1 MLTAKKVNLIVEE
14 LQSDPEKVETL
25 IRWIGGRVK
34 VEIERI
40 VARSLQYSLALFD
53 RFPKGMTGGEV
64 QRRMWG
70 FLVAAYDL
78 RERVPHNSQYLAKR
92 DRERKERQTRV
103 PYSNTPY
110 AGLSTAAR
118 IESDFEIAATMA
130 ADGMTYQQVANEL
143 VRRNPK
149 KYFRHKPSAD
159 NVRKVLK
166 RKGFKKNKPP
176 SKDG

>member
-1 MLTAKKVNLIVEE
+1 MLTAKRVHMIVDE
-14 LQSDPEKVETL
+14 LQSDPEKIETL

-40 VARSLQYSLALFD
+40 VARSLQYSLNLFD
-53 RFPKGMTGGEV
+53 RFPKRMAGGEV

-92 DRERKERQTRV
+92 DRERKERQTRA
-103 PYSNTPY
+103 PYGNTPY

-118 IESDFEIAATMA
+118 IDSDFEIAATMA
-130 ADGMTYQQVANEL
+130 ADGMTYQQIAEEL

-166 RKGFKKNKPP
+166 RKGFQKNKPSP
-176 SKDG
+176 KDG

>member
-1 MLTAKKVNLIVEE
+1 MLTAKKVNQIVDE
-14 LQSDPEKVETL
+14 LQADPGKVETL

-78 RERVPHNSQYLAKR
+78 RERVPPQLPVS
-92 DRERKERQTRV
+92 RKEGQGTQGKTDPR
-103 PYSNTPY
+103 P
-110 AGLSTAAR
+110 L
-118 IESDFEIAATMA
+118 
-130 ADGMTYQQVANEL
+130 
-143 VRRNPK
+143 
-149 KYFRHKPSAD
+149 
-159 NVRKVLK
+159 
-166 RKGFKKNKPP
+166 
-176 SKDG
+176 

>member
-1 MLTAKKVNLIVEE
+1 MLTAKKVNQIVDE
-14 LQSDPEKVETL
+14 LQADSEKVDTL

-34 VEIERI
+34 VELERI

-53 RFPKGMTGGEV
+53 RFPKGMPGGEV
-64 QRRMWG
+64 QCRMWG

-92 DRERKERQTRV
+92 DRERKERHTRV

-110 AGLSTAAR
+110 AGLSTAAK
-118 IESDFEIAATMA
+118 IESDYEIAAAMA
-130 ADGMTYQQVANEL
+130 AEGMTYQQIANEL
-143 VRRNPK
+143 ARRNPK
-149 KYFRHKPSAD
+149 KYYNHKPSAD
-159 NVRKVLK
+159 NVRKVMR

-176 SKDG
+176 EKDG

>member
-1 MLTAKKVNLIVEE
+1 MLTAKKVNQIVDE
-14 LQSDPEKVETL
+14 LQSDSEKVETL

-53 RFPKGMTGGEV
+53 RFPKGMPGGEV

-92 DRERKERQTRV
+92 DKERRERQSHS
-103 PYSNTPY
+103 PF
-110 AGLSTAAR
+110 AGWSIAAR
-118 IESDFEIAATMA
+118 VESDFEIAATMA
-130 ADGMTYQQVANEL
+130 AEGMTYQQIASEL

-159 NVRKVLK
+159 TVRKVLK
-166 RKGFKKNKPP
+166 SKGFQKKKPSP
-176 SKDG
+176 KDG